1 MDVIKIMRM
10 KGKEKIV
17 MITAYDAPSA
27 RIAWEAGVDIILVG
41 DSLGNNVL
49 GYRDTIP
56 VTMEEMLIHVSAVRR
71 GAEEAFI
78 VADMPFLS
86 YQVSE
91 SEAIKNAGLFL
102 KCGANAVKLEGGR
115 ELAGL
120 IRKLVAYGIPVMG
133 HLGLTPQSVNI
144 FGGYK
149 VQGKTEESRKKL
161 IEDAMTLEEAGV
173 FSIVLEMVVEEVARE
188 ITEKVKIPTIGIGAG
203 RYCDGQVLVWHD
215 VLGLNPEFSPRFV
228 KKYADLYRISLEAVR
243 AYKEEV
249 KEGKF
254 PGVENVF
261 RKK

>member
-1 MDVIKIMRM
+1 MDVIKLMKM

-27 RIAWEAGVDIILVG
+27 RIAWEAGVDVILVG

-49 GYRDTIP
+49 GYKDTIP
-56 VTMEEMLIHVSAVRR
+56 VTMEEMLIHVAAVRR
-71 GAEEAFI
+71 GAEKAFI

-102 KCGANAVKLEGGR
+102 KYGANAVKLEGGKDF
-115 ELAGL
+115 AGL
-120 IRKLVAYGIPVMG
+120 IKRLVASGIPVMG
-133 HLGLTPQSVNI
+133 HLGLTPQSVNV

-149 VQGKTEESRKKL
+149 VQGKTEDSRKKL
-161 IEDAMTLEEAGV
+161 IEDAMALEKAGV

-188 ITEKVKIPTIGIGAG
+188 ITEKIKVPTIGIGAG

-215 VLGLNPEFSPRFV
+215 VLGLNPEFSPKFV
-228 KKYADLYRISLEAVR
+228 KKYADLYKISLEAIK

-254 PGVENVF
+254 PGIENIF
-261 RKK
+261 KKG

>member
-1 MDVIKIMRM
+1 VDVIKLMKM

-27 RIAWEAGVDIILVG
+27 RIAWEAGVDVILVG

-49 GYRDTIP
+49 GYKDTIP
-56 VTMEEMLIHVSAVRR
+56 VTMEEMLIHVAAVRR
-71 GAEEAFI
+71 GAEKAFI

-102 KCGANAVKLEGGR
+102 KYGANAVKLEGGKDF
-115 ELAGL
+115 AGL
-120 IRKLVAYGIPVMG
+120 IKRLVASGIPVMG
-133 HLGLTPQSVNI
+133 HLGLTPQSVNV

-149 VQGKTEESRKKL
+149 VQGKTEDSRKKL
-161 IEDAMTLEEAGV
+161 IEDAMALEKAGV

-188 ITEKVKIPTIGIGAG
+188 ITEKIKVPTIGIGAG

-215 VLGLNPEFSPRFV
+215 VLGLNPEFSPKFV
-228 KKYADLYRISLEAVR
+228 RKYGDLYKISLEAIK

-254 PGVENVF
+254 PGIENIF
-261 RKK
+261 KKG

>member
-1 MDVIKIMRM
+1 MDVIKIMKM

-49 GYRDTIP
+49 GYKDTIP

-102 KCGANAVKLEGGR
+102 KSGANAVKLEGGGRVCGVDKEIGRFWNTGYGSSRTDTTVSERLWWLQGTGKNRR
-115 ELAGL
+115 E
-120 IRKLVAYGIPVMG
+120 
-133 HLGLTPQSVNI
+133 
-144 FGGYK
+144 
-149 VQGKTEESRKKL
+149 
-161 IEDAMTLEEAGV
+161 
-173 FSIVLEMVVEEVARE
+173 
-188 ITEKVKIPTIGIGAG
+188 
-203 RYCDGQVLVWHD
+203 
-215 VLGLNPEFSPRFV
+215 
-228 KKYADLYRISLEAVR
+228 
-243 AYKEEV
+243 
-249 KEGKF
+249 
-254 PGVENVF
+254 
-261 RKK
+261 

>member
-49 GYRDTIP
+49 GYKDTIP

-120 IRKLVAYGIPVMG
+120 IRKLVASGIPVMG
-133 HLGLTPQSVNI
+133 HLGLTPQSVNV

-161 IEDAMTLEEAGV
+161 IEDAMALEEAGV
-173 FSIVLEMVVEEVARE
+173 FSIVLEMVMEEVARE

-243 AYKEEV
+243 AYK
-249 KEGKF
+249 
-254 PGVENVF
+254 
-261 RKK
+261 

>member
-1 MDVIKIMRM
+1 MDVIKLMKM

-27 RIAWEAGVDIILVG
+27 RIAWEAGVDVILVG

-49 GYRDTIP
+49 GYKDTIP
-56 VTMEEMLIHVSAVRR
+56 VTMEEMLIHVAAVRR
-71 GAEEAFI
+71 GAEKAFI

-102 KCGANAVKLEGGR
+102 KYGANAVKLEGGKDF
-115 ELAGL
+115 AGL
-120 IRKLVAYGIPVMG
+120 IKRLVASGIPVMG
-133 HLGLTPQSVNI
+133 HLGLTPQSVNV

-149 VQGKTEESRKKL
+149 VQGKTEDSRKKL
-161 IEDAMTLEEAGV
+161 IEDAMALEEAGV

-188 ITEKVKIPTIGIGAG
+188 ITEKIKVPTIGIGAG

-215 VLGLNPEFSPRFV
+215 VLGLNPEFSPKFV
-228 KKYADLYRISLEAVR
+228 RKYADLYRISLEAVK

-249 KEGKF
+249 KGGKF
-254 PGVENVF
+254 PGVENIF
-261 RKK
+261 KKE

>member
-1 MDVIKIMRM
+1 MDVIKLMKM

-27 RIAWEAGVDIILVG
+27 RIAWEAGVDVILVG

-49 GYRDTIP
+49 GYKDTIP
-56 VTMEEMLIHVSAVRR
+56 VTMEEMLIHVAAVRR
-71 GAEEAFI
+71 GAEKAFI

-102 KCGANAVKLEGGR
+102 KYGANAVKLEGGKDF
-115 ELAGL
+115 AGL
-120 IRKLVAYGIPVMG
+120 IKRLVASGIPVMG
-133 HLGLTPQSVNI
+133 HLGLTPQSVNV

-149 VQGKTEESRKKL
+149 VQGKTEDSRKKL
-161 IEDAMTLEEAGV
+161 IEDAMALEEAGV

-188 ITEKVKIPTIGIGAG
+188 ITEKIKVPTIGIGAG

-215 VLGLNPEFSPRFV
+215 VLGLNPEFSPKFV
-228 KKYADLYRISLEAVR
+228 RKYADLYRISLEAVK

-249 KEGKF
+249 KGGKF
-254 PGVENVF
+254 PGVENIF
-261 RKK
+261 KKG

>member
-1 MDVIKIMRM
+1 MDVIKLMKM

-27 RIAWEAGVDIILVG
+27 RIAWEAGVDVILVG

-49 GYRDTIP
+49 GYKDTIP
-56 VTMEEMLIHVSAVRR
+56 VTMEEMLIHVAAVRR
-71 GAEEAFI
+71 GAEKAFI

-102 KCGANAVKLEGGR
+102 KYGANAVKLEGGKDF
-115 ELAGL
+115 AGL
-120 IRKLVAYGIPVMG
+120 IKRLVASGIPVMG
-133 HLGLTPQSVNI
+133 HLGLTPQSVNV

-149 VQGKTEESRKKL
+149 VQGKTEDSRKKL
-161 IEDAMTLEEAGV
+161 IEDAMALEKAGV

-188 ITEKVKIPTIGIGAG
+188 ITEKIKVPTIGIGAG

-215 VLGLNPEFSPRFV
+215 VLGLNPEFSPKFV
-228 KKYADLYRISLEAVR
+228 RKYADLYKISLEAIK

-254 PGVENVF
+254 PGVENIF
-261 RKK
+261 KKG

>member
-1 MDVIKIMRM
+1 MKM

-27 RIAWEAGVDIILVG
+27 RIAWEAGVDVILVG

-49 GYRDTIP
+49 GYKDTIP
-56 VTMEEMLIHVSAVRR
+56 VTMEEMLIHVAAVRR
-71 GAEEAFI
+71 GAEKAFI

-102 KCGANAVKLEGGR
+102 KYGANAVKLEGGKDF
-115 ELAGL
+115 AGL
-120 IRKLVAYGIPVMG
+120 IKKLVASGIPVMG
-133 HLGLTPQSVNI
+133 HLGLTPQSVNV

-149 VQGKTEESRKKL
+149 VQGKTEDSRKKL
-161 IEDAMTLEEAGV
+161 IEDAMALEEAGV

-188 ITEKVKIPTIGIGAG
+188 ITEKIKVPTIGIGAG

-215 VLGLNPEFSPRFV
+215 VLGLNPEFSPKFV
-228 KKYADLYRISLEAVR
+228 RKYADLYRISLEAVK

-249 KEGKF
+249 KGGKF
-254 PGVENVF
+254 PGVENIF
-261 RKK
+261 KKG

>member
-1 MDVIKIMRM
+1 MDVIKLMKM

-27 RIAWEAGVDIILVG
+27 RIAWEAGVDVILVG

-49 GYRDTIP
+49 GYKDTIP
-56 VTMEEMLIHVSAVRR
+56 VTMEEMLIHVAAVRR
-71 GAEEAFI
+71 GAEKAFI

-102 KCGANAVKLEGGR
+102 KYGANAVKLEGGKDF
-115 ELAGL
+115 AGL
-120 IRKLVAYGIPVMG
+120 IKKLVASGIPVMG
-133 HLGLTPQSVNI
+133 HLGLTPQSVNV

-149 VQGKTEESRKKL
+149 VQGKTEDSRKKL
-161 IEDAMTLEEAGV
+161 IEDAMALEEAGV

-188 ITEKVKIPTIGIGAG
+188 ITEKIKVPTIGIGAG

-215 VLGLNPEFSPRFV
+215 VLGLNPEFSPKFV
-228 KKYADLYRISLEAVR
+228 RKYADLYRISLEAVK

-249 KEGKF
+249 KGGKF
-254 PGVENVF
+254 PGVENIF
-261 RKK
+261 KKG